1 MNSRSDVRLAGFVAI
16 AILIFVSCSRIF
28 NVEGIWMMGSANQR
42 ECNQVN
48 FNSDV
53 VASICTRN
61 PFLVSVNESELE
73 MIGRYN
79 NLVKATAW
87 DREQITLDPQT
98 NYDHNRFRVFHKAV
112 NCNFTCVG
120 GDCGYDTSKV
130 LCGIETLRAP
140 CVVYSVGGNNQW
152 EFELA
157 MLKNTPCD
165 IHTFDCTGNQS
176 RFNVP
181 PSSRLFFHYECLGS
195 LPKENFFTLDQLSAK
210 YGHKQID
217 LFKMDIEGYEF
228 DVFDSLLSSAG
239 LMSAPMQIL
248 VEVHYRS
255 QMGFPGANVN
265 GVEVDWKHEF
275 DLFNLSS
282 YLLKAGYIVA
292 NRDDNIYCKH
302 CTELTLLRLLC

>member
-1 MNSRSDVRLAGFVAI
+1 
-16 AILIFVSCSRIF
+16 
-28 NVEGIWMMGSANQR
+28 
-42 ECNQVN
+42 
-48 FNSDV
+48 
-53 VASICTRN
+53 
-61 PFLVSVNESELE
+61 
-73 MIGRYN
+73 
-79 NLVKATAW
+79 
-87 DREQITLDPQT
+87 
-98 NYDHNRFRVFHKAV
+98 
-112 NCNFTCVG
+112 
-120 GDCGYDTSKV
+120 
-130 LCGIETLRAP
+130 
-140 CVVYSVGGNNQW
+140 
-152 EFELA
+152 

-181 PSSRLFFHYECLGS
+181 PSNRLFFHYECLGS

-217 LFKMDIEGYEF
+217 LLKMDIEGYEF